1 MPTLPE
7 SIYTMPDGDMI
18 RIRQAREAD
27 LPGMEWDGEYAHFRR
42 LYRQHYQNS
51 RGGNTLIWVA
61 ENQEGKIIGQV
72 FLLLLSAYPEM
83 ADGIHRA
90 YMFSFRIRPEYRNNG
105 LGGHLIRFLEEY
117 LLGRGFDTMRINVGR
132 ENEEARKLY
141 EKHGYRIIGTEEGHW
156 RYQDQFGNYQTVNEP
171 AWRMIKKLTPDPGS
185 RNQGA
190 GKKSLS

>member
-141 EKHGYRIIGTEEGHW
+141 EKHGYRIIGTEEGRW

-185 RNQGA
+185 REQESGS
-190 GKKSLS
+190 G

>member
-7 SIYTMPDGDMI
+7 SIYPMPDGDI
-18 RIRQAREAD
+18 IHIRQAREAD

-61 ENQEGKIIGQV
+61 ENQEGKIVGQV

-105 LGGHLIRFLEEY
+105 LGGHVIRFLEEY
-117 LLGRGFDTMRINVGR
+117 LLGRGFDTMRINVGKA
-132 ENEEARKLY
+132 NEEARKLY
-141 EKHGYRIIGTEEGHW
+141 EKHGYRIIGTEEGRW

-171 AWRMIKKLTPDPGS
+171 AWRMIKKLTPEAGS
-185 RNQGA
+185 REQESGS
-190 GKKSLS
+190 G

>member
-7 SIYTMPDGDMI
+7 SIYTMPDGNMI

-141 EKHGYRIIGTEEGHW
+141 EKHGYRIIGTEEGRW

-185 RNQGA
+185 REQESESG
-190 GKKSLS
+190 